1 MKNGNLKYY
10 VFSCFNTPAFRYC
23 LSVFCLT
30 LLPFNLL
37 SFVTGTAS
45 ANSEQLVEYKLT
57 QDNFTD
63 SNDSNAQ
70 LKRQLLKSDIT
81 PIASE
86 KDRNKKDEL
95 KELIEQ
101 IRAIEVRPPEQAPR
115 RVVAPKIIPAAEPD
129 VSDVN
134 MGLKEQKKPN
144 FEPDLPYTPISGE
157 TLKAL
162 GNLAQNPK
170 QIENPMELGEL
181 LFRNGNYK
189 KAVLFYQE
197 ALIRTEPNNPD
208 TAMNRA
214 WILFQTGNCLRNSDM
229 PGAAKIYG
237 QLISEFPNSLWARMA
252 MVQSQLI
259 TWYQKDEPQKL
270 INDSSPKN
278 VKVKQ

>member
-1 MKNGNLKYY
+1 MKNEKFKYY
-10 VFSCFNTPAFRYC
+10 IDSSLATSAFKYC
-23 LSVFCLT
+23 LYVLCLT
-30 LLPFNLL
+30 LMPFDLL

-63 SNDSNAQ
+63 SNDSSVS
-70 LKRQLLKSDIT
+70 LKRQLWKSDIT

-101 IRAIEVRPPEQAPR
+101 IRAIEVQPQEQAPKL
-115 RVVAPKIIPAAEPD
+115 VAPPKIIPAAEPD
-129 VSDVN
+129 VSEVTS
-134 MGLKEQKKPN
+134 EPVVQKKPEY
-144 FEPDLPYTPISGE
+144 EPNLTYTPISSE
-157 TLKAL
+157 TLKIL
-162 GNLAQNPK
+162 GNLSQNPK
-170 QIENPMELGEL
+170 QIDNPMELGEM
-181 LFRNGNYK
+181 LFHNGNYK
-189 KAVLFYQE
+189 EAVLFYQE
-197 ALIRTEPNNPD
+197 ALIRTESNNPD

-237 QLISEFPNSLWARMA
+237 QLITEFPNSLWARMA
-252 MVQSQLI
+252 MVQSQFI

-270 INDSSPKN
+270 INDNNP
-278 VKVKQ
+278 KVK